1 MVLSEVYIRK
11 TKGRLKMRSEEEI
24 REKLEDAQIMVNNE
38 ITEASKDHLKTSIH
52 TLKWVLQE

>member
-1 MVLSEVYIRK
+1 
-11 TKGRLKMRSEEEI
+11 MRSEEEI